1 MSHDLDSE
9 FLTSVKILAV
19 SDTTEF
25 FTAGMSKGNSCLGG
39 AARGGKGNKGN
50 ASGGGGGAGKVA
62 KLVDITALRT
72 K

>member
-25 FTAGMSKGNSCLGG
+25 FTAGMSKGNSCLG

-50 ASGGGGGAGKVA
+50 ASGGGGAGKVA

>member
-1 MSHDLDSE
+1 
-9 FLTSVKILAV
+9 V

-25 FTAGMSKGNSCLGG
+25 FTAGMSKGNSCLG

-50 ASGGGGGAGKVA
+50 ASGGGGAGKVA